1 MGRRPVLR
9 SDTLV
14 RTTRLEK
21 GLAMSKWRIL
31 TILLALVGVA
41 FVTVAIIYWVEPAG
55 SLPSFFPGHVA
66 GAAYK
71 HLKHGAVAV
80 VVGIFFW
87 VGAWFSSAKK

>member
-1 MGRRPVLR
+1 
-9 SDTLV
+9 
-14 RTTRLEK
+14 
-21 GLAMSKWRIL
+21 MSKWRIL

-41 FVTVAIIYWVEPAG
+41 FVAVAIIYWVEPAG